1 MQAIF
6 LSLVGAYWR
15 AMDAATIKALKEEPL
30 PNQGFL
36 RRAGELFSSLR
47 NVGCE
52 RDKAGNRELFFNEYC
67 SWMLFYAM
75 TPIVQ
80 SLQALQ
86 EASDLKG
93 LQEAL
98 GLRRFSMGSFSEA
111 PAVFDADLLEPIAA
125 NLALQLQVKAM
136 DPRLQELYFT
146 VHLVDSTLLRTLPKL
161 LKTFYHQRK
170 DGGELH
176 AWRVHLDL
184 QLGLPAPERFTVTGA
199 HGQERQELGRHL
211 RGGCC
216 YVTDRGYQD
225 VSLYNRIHAAGSR
238 YVCRV
243 RENLKFTV
251 LEDLELSAEDRAAG
265 VLADQMVQIAP
276 GRKEQP
282 SHPVRLI
289 TLKEEVHP
297 KRIKRHKG
305 VKKLSSGK
313 LLVLSNLSPSEAP
326 AAVVGLL
333 FRYRWSIELF
343 FRFLKQ
349 VLGLRHLIC
358 QREEAVRILLY
369 CMVIC
374 CVLLEL
380 WTGERPD
387 LATMRMLQ
395 WYLLGVA
402 TLAELQKFLARRQQK
417 KAKMPA

>member
-1 MQAIF
+1 
-6 LSLVGAYWR
+6 
-15 AMDAATIKALKEEPL
+15 MDAATIKTLKEEPL

-36 RRAGELFSSLR
+36 RRATELFAALR
-47 NVGCE
+47 GVGCE
-52 RDKAGNRELFFNEYC
+52 RDTAGNRKLFFNDYC
-67 SWMLFYAM
+67 SWILFYAM
-75 TPIVQ
+75 TPIVE
-80 SLQALQ
+80 SLAALQ
-86 EASDLKG
+86 EASDLKN
-93 LQEAL
+93 LQDAL
-98 GLRRFSMGSFSEA
+98 GLRRFSLSSFSEA

-125 NLALQLQVKAM
+125 NLALQLQAKAV
-136 DPRLQELYFT
+136 DPRLRELQFT

-161 LKTFYHQRK
+161 LGTFYHQRK

-176 AWRVHLDL
+176 AWRVHMDL

-199 HGQERQELGRHL
+199 HGREREDLGRHL

-225 VSLYNRIHAAGSR
+225 VSLFNRIAAAGSR

-251 LEDLELSAEDRAAG
+251 LEELELSEEDRAAG
-265 VLADQMVQIAP
+265 VLADQIVQIAP

-282 SHPVRLI
+282 SHPVRLV

-297 KRIKRHKG
+297 KRVKRKKG

-313 LLVLSNLSPSEAP
+313 LLVLTNLSAQEAA

-349 VLGLRHLIC
+349 ILGLRHLIC
-358 QREEAVRILLY
+358 QRQEAVRILLY

-387 LATMRMLQ
+387 RATIRMLQ

-402 TLAELQKFLARRQQK
+402 SLEELQRFITRRQQK
-417 KAKMPA
+417 KAKVPA

>member
-6 LSLVGAYWR
+6 LSFVSAYWR
-15 AMDAATIKALKEEPL
+15 AMDAATIKTLKEEPL
-30 PNQGFL
+30 LHEGFL
-36 RRAGELFSSLR
+36 RRAGELFASLR
-47 NVGCE
+47 SVGCE
-52 RDKAGNRELFFNEYC
+52 RDSAGNRKLFFNEYC
-67 SWMLFYAM
+67 SWIMFYAM

-86 EASDLKG
+86 EASDLQN

-98 GLRRFSMGSFSEA
+98 GLRRFSLGSFSEA

-125 NLALQLQVKAM
+125 NLALQLQAKAL
-136 DPRLQELYFT
+136 DPRLEELWFT

-161 LKTFYHQRK
+161 LRTFYHQRK

-176 AWRVHLDL
+176 AWRVHMDL
-184 QLGLPAPERFTVTGA
+184 QVGLPAPEHFSVTGA
-199 HGQERQELGRHL
+199 HGREREELGRHL

-216 YVTDRGYQD
+216 YVMDRGYQD
-225 VSLYNRIHAAGSR
+225 VSLFNRIAAAGSR

-243 RENLKFTV
+243 RQNLKFTV
-251 LEDLELSAEDRAAG
+251 LEELELSAEDRAAG
-265 VLADQMVQIAP
+265 VLADQIVQIAP

-282 SHPVRLI
+282 NHPVRLI

-297 KRIKRHKG
+297 KRVPRKKG

-313 LLVLSNLSPSEAP
+313 LLVLTNLSAQEA
-326 AAVVGLL
+326 AAEVVGLL

-349 VLGLRHLIC
+349 ILGLRHLIC
-358 QREEAVRILLY
+358 QREEGLRILLY

-380 WTGERPD
+380 WTGQRPD

-402 TLAELQKFLARRQQK
+402 SLEELQRFIARRQQK
-417 KAKMPA
+417 KAKTPA

>member
-1 MQAIF
+1 M
-6 LSLVGAYWR
+6 SR
-15 AMDAATIKALKEEPL
+15 ASVKMLKEQPL
-30 PNQGFL
+30 PNQGLL
-36 RRAGELFSSLR
+36 RRAAELFVSLR
-47 NVGCE
+47 NVGCQ
-52 RDKAGNRELFFNEYC
+52 RDSAGNRRLFFNEYC
-67 SWMLFYAM
+67 SWILFYAM
-75 TPIVQ
+75 TPIVE

-86 EASDLKG
+86 EASDLKN

-98 GLRRFSMGSFSEA
+98 GLRRFSLGSFSEA
-111 PAVFDADLLEPIAA
+111 AAVFDADLLEPIAA
-125 NLALQLQVKAM
+125 NLALQLQAKAI
-136 DPRLQELYFT
+136 DPRLKELHFS
-146 VHLVDSTLLRTLPKL
+146 VHLVDSTLLRSLPKVL
-161 LKTFYHQRK
+161 GTFYHQRR

-176 AWRVHLDL
+176 AWRVHMDL
-184 QLGLPAPERFTVTGA
+184 QLGLPAPERFSVTGA
-199 HGQERQELGRHL
+199 HGREREDLGRHL

-225 VSLYNRIHAAGSR
+225 VSLFNRIAAAGSR

-243 RENLKFTV
+243 RENLQFTV
-251 LEDLELSAEDRAAG
+251 LEERELSEEDRAAG
-265 VLADQMVQIAP
+265 VLADQIVQIAP

-282 SHPVRLI
+282 SHCVRLI
-289 TLKEEVHP
+289 TLKQEVHP
-297 KRIKRHKG
+297 KRVKRQKG

-313 LLVLSNLSPSEAP
+313 LLLLTNLSEEEAA
-326 AAVVGLL
+326 AAVVSLL

-358 QREEAVRILLY
+358 QRQEAVRILLY

-380 WTGERPD
+380 WTGQRPN

-402 TLAELQKFLARRQQK
+402 SLEELQRFIARRQQK
-417 KAKMPA
+417 QAKTPA

>member
-1 MQAIF
+1 ME
-6 LSLVGAYWR
+6 V
-15 AMDAATIKALKEEPL
+15 ATLKTLQEEPL
-30 PNQGFL
+30 PNQRLL
-36 RRAGELFSSLR
+36 RRAVELFAGLR
-47 NVGCE
+47 EVGCE
-52 RDKAGNRELFFNEYC
+52 RDSAGNRRLCFNEYC
-67 SWMLFYAM
+67 SWILFYAV
-75 TPIVQ
+75 TPLIA
-80 SLQALQ
+80 SMRALQ
-86 EASDLKG
+86 EASTLEN
-93 LQEAL
+93 LQQAL
-98 GLRRFSMGSFSEA
+98 GLRRFSLGSFSEA

-125 NLALQLQVKAM
+125 NLALQLQVKAV
-136 DPRLQELYFT
+136 DPRLKELWFSI
-146 VHLVDSTLLRTLPKL
+146 HLVDSTLLRTLPKL

-176 AWRVHLDL
+176 AWRVHMDL
-184 QLGLPAPERFTVTGA
+184 QLGLPAPEHFSVTGA
-199 HGQERQELGRHL
+199 HGRERQELGRHL

-251 LEDLELSAEDRAAG
+251 LQDLELSDEDRAAG
-265 VLADQMVQIAP
+265 VLADQIVQIAP

-297 KRIKRHKG
+297 KRVKRHKG
-305 VKKLSSGK
+305 VKKLSTGK
-313 LLVLSNLSPSEAP
+313 LLVLSNLSPQEAP

-358 QREEAVRILLY
+358 QREDAVRILLY

-387 LATMRMLQ
+387 LPTMRMLQ

-402 TLAELQKFLARRQQK
+402 SLAELQKFLARRQQNK
-417 KAKMPA
+417 SKTPA

>member
-1 MQAIF
+1 MNP
-6 LSLVGAYWR
+6 V
-15 AMDAATIKALKEEPL
+15 AASPVRKEPL
-30 PNQGFL
+30 QKLKFV
-36 RRAGELFSSLR
+36 RQAGELFAVLR
-47 NVGCE
+47 DVGCE
-52 RDKAGNRELFFNEYC
+52 RDSAGNRKLLFDEYC
-67 SWMLFYAM
+67 SWILFYAM
-75 TPIVQ
+75 NPVLQ

-86 EASDLKG
+86 EASDLKS
-93 LQEAL
+93 LQDSL
-98 GLRRFSMGSFSEA
+98 GLRRFSLGSFSEA

-125 NLALQLQVKAM
+125 NLALQLQAKAV
-136 DPRLQELYFT
+136 DPRLKELHFS

-170 DGGELH
+170 DGGQLH
-176 AWRVHLDL
+176 AWRVHMDL
-184 QLGLPAPERFTVTGA
+184 QLGLPAPEHFSVTGA
-199 HGQERQELGRHL
+199 HGRERQELARHL

-225 VSLYNRIHAAGSR
+225 VSLYNRIAAAGSR

-243 RENLKFTV
+243 RENLQFTV
-251 LEDLELSAEDRAAG
+251 LKEREISEEDRAAG
-265 VLADQMVQIAP
+265 VLADQIVQIAP

-282 SHPVRLI
+282 NHSVRLI

-297 KRIKRHKG
+297 KRIKRKKG
-305 VKKLSSGK
+305 IKKLSSGK
-313 LLVLSNLSPSEAP
+313 LLLLTNLKEEEAT

-349 VLGLRHLIC
+349 VLGLRHLIS
-358 QREEAVRILLY
+358 QRQEGLRILLY

-380 WTGERPD
+380 WTGVRPN

-402 TLAELQKFLARRQQK
+402 SLEELQRFIARQQQK
-417 KAKMPA
+417 QAKMPA

>member
-1 MQAIF
+1 M
-6 LSLVGAYWR
+6 SR
-15 AMDAATIKALKEEPL
+15 ASVKMLNEQPL

-36 RRAGELFSSLR
+36 RRAGELFASLR
-47 NVGCE
+47 SVGCE
-52 RDKAGNRELFFNEYC
+52 RDSAGNRKLFFNEYC
-67 SWMLFYAM
+67 SWVLFYAM
-75 TPIVQ
+75 TPIVE

-86 EASDLKG
+86 EASDLKN

-98 GLRRFSMGSFSEA
+98 GLRRFSLGSFSEA

-125 NLALQLQVKAM
+125 NLALQLQAKAV
-136 DPRLQELYFT
+136 DPRLRELRFS

-161 LKTFYHQRK
+161 LGTFYQQRK

-176 AWRVHLDL
+176 AWRVHMDL
-184 QLGLPAPERFTVTGA
+184 QLGLPAPQRFSVTGA
-199 HGQERQELGRHL
+199 HGREREDLGRHL

-225 VSLYNRIHAAGSR
+225 VSLFNRIADAGSR

-251 LEDLELSAEDRAAG
+251 LQELELSEEDRTAG
-265 VLADQMVQIAP
+265 VLADQIVQIAP
-276 GRKEQP
+276 GRKGQP
-282 SHPVRLI
+282 NHPVRLI
-289 TLKEEVHP
+289 TLKEDVHP
-297 KRIKRHKG
+297 KRVKRKHYT
-305 VKKLSSGK
+305 KLSSGK
-313 LLVLSNLSPSEAP
+313 LLVLTNLSAPEAS

-358 QREEAVRILLY
+358 QRQEALRILLY
-369 CMVIC
+369 CMLIC

-380 WTGERPD
+380 WTGQRPD

-402 TLAELQKFLARRQQK
+402 SLEELQRFIARRQQK
-417 KAKMPA
+417 KAKTPA

>member
-1 MQAIF
+1 MPGNC
-6 LSLVGAYWR
+6 LSHCARWVVN
-15 AMDAATIKALKEEPL
+15 AT
-30 PNQGFL
+30 
-36 RRAGELFSSLR
+36 R
-47 NVGCE
+47 
-52 RDKAGNRELFFNEYC
+52 AGNRKLFFNEYC
-67 SWMLFYAM
+67 SWVMFYAM

-86 EASDLKG
+86 EASDLQS
-93 LQEAL
+93 LQQAL
-98 GLRRFSMGSFSEA
+98 GLRRFSLGSFSEA

-125 NLALQLQVKAM
+125 NLALQLQAKAV
-136 DPRLQELYFT
+136 DPRLEELRFT

-161 LKTFYHQRK
+161 LETFYHQRK

-176 AWRVHLDL
+176 AWRVHMDL
-184 QLGLPAPERFTVTGA
+184 QLGLPAPERFSVSGA
-199 HGQERQELGRHL
+199 HGRERQDLGRHL

-225 VSLYNRIHAAGSR
+225 VSLFNRIAAAGSR

-243 RENLKFTV
+243 RENLQFTV
-251 LEDLELSAEDRAAG
+251 LQDLELSAEDRAAG
-265 VLADQMVQIAP
+265 VLADQIVQIAP

-282 SHPVRLI
+282 SHPIRLI

-297 KRIKRHKG
+297 KRVKRKKG

-313 LLVLSNLSPSEAP
+313 LLVLTNLSEEEAA
-326 AAVVGLL
+326 AAVVSLL

-358 QREEAVRILLY
+358 QRQEAVRILLY

-380 WTGERPD
+380 WTGQRPD

-402 TLAELQKFLARRQQK
+402 SLEELQRFIARRQQK
-417 KAKMPA
+417 KAKTLA

>member
-1 MQAIF
+1 
-6 LSLVGAYWR
+6 
-15 AMDAATIKALKEEPL
+15 MDAAAIKRLKEQPL
-30 PNQGFL
+30 LHEGFL
-36 RRAGELFSSLR
+36 RRAGELFVSLR

-52 RDKAGNRELFFNEYC
+52 RDSAGNRKLFFNEYC
-67 SWMLFYAM
+67 SWILFYAM

-86 EASDLKG
+86 EASDLQN
-93 LQEAL
+93 LQQAL
-98 GLRRFSMGSFSEA
+98 GLRRFSLGSFSEA

-125 NLALQLQVKAM
+125 NLALQLQAKKV
-136 DPRLQELYFT
+136 DPRLEEVRFT

-161 LKTFYHQRK
+161 LGTFYHQRK

-176 AWRVHLDL
+176 AWRVHMDL
-184 QLGLPAPERFTVTGA
+184 QLGLPAPDRFSVTGA
-199 HGQERQELGRHL
+199 HGRERQELARHL

-216 YVTDRGYQD
+216 YVTDRGFQD
-225 VSLYNRIHAAGSR
+225 VSLFNRIADAGSR

-243 RENLKFTV
+243 RENLNFTV
-251 LEDLELSAEDRAAG
+251 LEERELSQEDRDAG
-265 VLADQMVQIAP
+265 VLADQIVQIAP

-282 SHPVRLI
+282 NHVVRLI

-297 KRIKRHKG
+297 KRVKRHKG
-305 VKKLSSGK
+305 VTKLSSGK
-313 LLVLSNLSPSEAP
+313 LLVLTNLSAAEAT

-358 QREEAVRILLY
+358 HRQEAVRILLY

-374 CVLLEL
+374 CMLLQL
-380 WTGERPD
+380 WTGQRPD

-402 TLAELQKFLARRQQK
+402 SLEELQRFIARRQQK
-417 KAKMPA
+417 NAKMPA